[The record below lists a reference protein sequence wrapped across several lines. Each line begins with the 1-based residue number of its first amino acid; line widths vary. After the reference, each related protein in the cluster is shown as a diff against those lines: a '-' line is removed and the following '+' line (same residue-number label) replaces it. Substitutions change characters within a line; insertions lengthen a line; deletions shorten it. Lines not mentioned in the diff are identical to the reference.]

1 MAKTFT
7 FPINTPPEQLLARAQ
22 RLAAEHGATLN
33 GDHTCGSLS
42 ASGAEGFY
50 WVCGNTVTVEIAK
63 KPFYAP
69 WGVVEKKIRAFFG
82 A

>member
-1 MAKTFT
+1 MAKTFK
-7 FPINTPPEQLLARAQ
+7 FYSNIPPEHLLARAQ
-22 RLAAEHGATLN
+22 RLAAEHGAVLN

-42 ASGAEGFY
+42 ASGAEGLY
-50 WVCGNTVTVEIAK
+50 WVCGNVVTVEVSK

-69 WGVVEKKIRAFFG
+69 WGVVEKKIEAFFR